1 MRVAGAT
8 GAGFSPVAGLPPPM
22 PGAGGRDDEDDDVV
36 EDGEW
41 TDPQDRDPARDRL
54 IAKKNVE
61 RAYREA
67 NRHNAKSSGKP

>member
-1 MRVAGAT
+1 MVGPRRGRFFSCWRRAPRV
-8 GAGFSPVAGLPPPM
+8 
-22 PGAGGRDDEDDDVV
+22 PGAGGRDDEDEAL
-36 EDGEW
+36 EDEEW

-67 NRHNAKSSGKP
+67 NRHNAKAKPGKP